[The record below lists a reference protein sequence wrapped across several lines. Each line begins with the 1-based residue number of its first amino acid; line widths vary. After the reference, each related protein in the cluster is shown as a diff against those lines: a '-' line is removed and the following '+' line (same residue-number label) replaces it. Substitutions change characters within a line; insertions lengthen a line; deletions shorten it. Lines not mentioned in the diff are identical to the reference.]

1 MFPTVFIL
9 LYVAHLVADYALQA
23 DRQATLKAERSAAG
37 WWANLSHAGTHVVA
51 CAVALVVGGAVLDG
65 VHLPV
70 VQADI
75 AVAWV
80 GVTHAFI
87 DRRWPIAWWMDHTGS
102 ADFRTRGG
110 AAHVDQAAHVV
121 ALLVAALV
129 IAA

>member
-1 MFPTVFIL
+1 VFATVFVL
-9 LYVAHLVADYALQA
+9 LYVAHLLADYVLQTDAQASLKA
-23 DRQATLKAERSAAG
+23 DRTRAG
-37 WWANLSHAGTHVVA
+37 WWANLTHAATHVIV
-51 CAVALVVGGAVLDG
+51 CAVALGVGAFALDG
-65 VHLPV
+65 LDLPAGRTV
-70 VQADI
+70 A

-121 ALLVAALV
+121 ALAVAALV
-129 IAA
+129 IAT

>member
-1 MFPTVFIL
+1 MFATVFTL
-9 LYVAHLVADYALQA
+9 LYVAHLVSDYALQT
-23 DRQATLKAERSAAG
+23 DRQAILKSEPGRAG
-37 WWANLSHAGTHVVA
+37 WWANLTHAATHVVA
-51 CAVALVVGGAVLDG
+51 CAVALGVGAFALDG
-65 VHLPV
+65 LDLPAGRTV
-70 VQADI
+70 T

-80 GVTHAFI
+80 GVSHAFI